1 MTSPPPS
8 RSDRINLRRLLLW
21 GAIAVIVVAG
31 VVLYFRFG
39 GQPVP
44 LIRQVR

>member
-8 RSDRINLRRLLLW
+8 RSDRNNLRRLLFW
-21 GAIAVIVVAG
+21 GIIALIVVAG

-39 GQPVP
+39 SQPVP
-44 LIRQVR
+44 LIEQVR